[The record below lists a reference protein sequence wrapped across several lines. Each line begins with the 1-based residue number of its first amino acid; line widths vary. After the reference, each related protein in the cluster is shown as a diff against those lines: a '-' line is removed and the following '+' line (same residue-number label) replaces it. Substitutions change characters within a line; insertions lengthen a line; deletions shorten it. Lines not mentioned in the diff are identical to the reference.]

1 MSDRTAIKDVSRR
14 NDFDSA
20 LNALHM
26 QAYAKGLSGPVV
38 ALINYHNGKPTGI
51 KASDVLKDV

>member
-1 MSDRTAIKDVSRR
+1 MKERTATKDVNRKS
-14 NDFDSA
+14 DFDSA